1 MKNTYH
7 LPCSIAQTLNLIG
20 DKWTLLILRQL
31 KLGHDTYKE
40 IQERLEGI
48 PSNLLSERLK
58 TLEADGLVT
67 SRLYQT
73 HPPRYQYVLTQSGD
87 DLDDIFHSLML
98 WGERHLKDCPGS
110 LVHRQCGHPVEQQYY
125 CSHCGRT
132 ILREELSV
140 EERET

>member
-7 LPCSIAQTLNLIG
+7 LPCTVAQTLNLIG

-40 IQERLEGI
+40 IQDRLEGI

-58 TLEADGLVT
+58 SLEADELIT
-67 SRLYQT
+67 SRLYQP
-73 HPPRYQYVLTQSGD
+73 HPPRYQYILTRSGS

-98 WGERHLKDCPGS
+98 WGERNLKDCPGR
-110 LVHRQCGHPVEQQYY
+110 LVHNHCGQGVEQQYY

-132 ILREELSV
+132 ISKEELSV
-140 EERET
+140 AE